1 MMKKMNKKLLGS
13 LILGLMLSAPVSQVC
28 AADLKGGAIYGT
40 GDSYSSD
47 PNIVTDDGTTLTY
60 NFNGD
65 SQLTITDDT
74 TGNPGSYGIYIQ
86 GGQNPDVKNITVAD
100 KLDISITKNNNYNIL
115 SGIAIAPDYN
125 DVSGR
130 SIERN
135 AGGNID
141 INSNN
146 GGASLEGVSI
156 MVGSNNTVSIGESNI
171 TLIADNVQDSYMMLY
186 GLHIGGSDNQIK
198 MSGGIIDITGS
209 TLANSE
215 NYTYGIGMW
224 AHGAGNSI
232 NTENVTVNVNTTS
245 NENTVFSLNYGI
257 NAESGTTIST
267 GNGDITIH
275 GTGGQAV
282 YSYGIYAL
290 GGNVNVGIVDIT
302 AQTSGGDSTAK
313 AIGIYGLDS
322 GIINYAGGTITAV
335 ADDNERAY
343 VAAVNADDGAKVNIN
358 EGTNNTVVI
367 KGDIEAANGGTVSLK
382 MNTADSA
389 VTGGFDTY
397 KGSGT
402 INLNLADGALWNAT
416 KYSEVSTLSL
426 DNGNVYINTKSSFA
440 TDINIGTYS
449 GTGNVYFRVDDINKD
464 GIAKINTGAF
474 VIDKAT
480 ENSFI
485 HVGAVN
491 NSVNTL
497 DVGKTEEGLNALAKK
512 VFYRGSD
519 DGHLTG
525 EVVLEEGLLT
535 PEARGDLL
543 FDPQSY
549 SPGRGYVT
557 NITGGDRTTET
568 MYAMKNLAATAIVAW
583 RQEDSTF
590 SQRLGELREST
601 GGQGIWARM
610 SRGEFEYDGEYK
622 NQYNFF
628 QLGYDWASDNW
639 HYGVAVSH
647 NDGETAY
654 TYGSGENRS
663 TSLSLYGTWLGDAGH
678 YADIVL
684 KQGRLSNDFDVYTSA
699 GHTSGDYDAWGT
711 SLSGEYGKKILLE
724 NDWYVTPQAQLTLM
738 RIGGEDY
745 DTNNGIHVRQD
756 TLYSAVGRLGFELG
770 RKLDEKGSV
779 YAKASVLHDFAG
791 NAETYLSYNGFTN
804 SYSQDLSDTWFEA
817 GIGFNYRTGD
827 NSYIYADVVR
837 TFGGDVE
844 TPWQWNIGMRWSC

>member
-13 LILGLMLSAPVSQVC
+13 LILGLMLSVPVSQVC
-28 AADLKGGAIYGT
+28 AADLTGGAIYGT
-40 GDSYSSD
+40 GDSYSFD

-60 NFNGD
+60 NFNGA
-65 SQLTITDDT
+65 SVLNMKT
-74 TGNPGSYGIYIQ
+74 TGFGNEQQNAVFIDGNQKNITINDRLDIFLTNNGSPTGIYILNNPTGKIIDRSK
-86 GGQNPDVKNITVAD
+86 GGNITITKEAPFPNFNAHGAKISNGSGNQILLGD
-100 KLDISITKNNNYNIL
+100 SDISINIDNAPAGGEMYGLYIMAGTNNYIKMGNGSISLTSENNNNISGNAYGAASFDEKNKIEIGDVNINLLL
-115 SGIAIAPDYN
+115 SGGDFTATGVLAHY
-125 DVSGR
+125 
-130 SIERN
+130 
-135 AGGNID
+135 
-141 INSNN
+141 
-146 GGASLEGVSI
+146 GAE
-156 MVGSNNTVSIGESNI
+156 
-171 TLIADNVQDSYMMLY
+171 
-186 GLHIGGSDNQIK
+186 
-198 MSGGIIDITGS
+198 
-209 TLANSE
+209 
-215 NYTYGIGMW
+215 
-224 AHGAGNSI
+224 
-232 NTENVTVNVNTTS
+232 
-245 NENTVFSLNYGI
+245 
-257 NAESGTTIST
+257 IST
-267 GNGDITIH
+267 GKSNIDVSVEGSDSNLIAMGASSADGTIKFNDVTNITTTTK
-275 GTGGQAV
+275 G
-282 YSYGIYAL
+282 
-290 GGNVNVGIVDIT
+290 
-302 AQTSGGDSTAK
+302 GGDNSSIQSIAL
-313 AIGIYGLDS
+313 ASMGNGSIS
-322 GIINYAGGTITAV
+322 YAGGTITAS
-335 ADDNERAY
+335 ADNESAY
-343 VAAVNADDGAKVNIN
+343 VAAVHVQNGAIIDIN
-358 EGTNNTVVI
+358 KGTNNTVVI
-367 KGDIEAANGGTVSLK
+367 NGDVNNNADGDGKAYLNL
-382 MNTADSA
+382 NTADS
-389 VTGGFDTY
+389 VLNGRVSD
-397 KGSGT
+397 KNGT
-402 INLNLADGALWNAT
+402 FNLENGAQWNVLGA
-416 KYSEVSTLSL
+416 STV
-426 DNGNVYINTKSSFA
+426 NEFHM
-440 TDINIGTYS
+440 
-449 GTGNVYFRVDDINKD
+449 KD
-464 GIAKINTGAF
+464 GIINMATDGDVNIASYFGNGTISFLAEDQAADGVANFENVGDVTIKTIKEAEEGASVTLGIANNKI
-474 VIDKAT
+474 D
-480 ENSFI
+480 
-485 HVGAVN
+485 
-491 NSVNTL
+491 TL
-497 DVGKTEEGLNALAKK
+497 DLEKTEENLNALAKK
-512 VFYRGSD
+512 ISYTAN
-519 DGHLTG
+519 DGNLIG
-525 EVVLEEGLLT
+525 KAVIREGLIT
-535 PEARGDLL
+535 PEASGDLV
-543 FDPQSY
+543 FSTTGDASGN
-549 SPGRGYVT
+549 SVT
-557 NITGGDRTTET
+557 NITGGDRTTDT

-817 GIGFNYRTGD
+817 GLGFNYRTGD
-827 NSYIYADVVR
+827 DSYIYADVVR